1 MAEHDAQEKKTVS
14 NSSEGR
20 YSEANLF
27 IYIGCHSFSDMLLQC
42 WRAFLMAQSV
52 ELCSGRVTAAED
64 YA

>member
-1 MAEHDAQEKKTVS
+1 MAEHDAQEKKLLATVLKADIV
-14 NSSEGR
+14 NQT
-20 YSEANLF
+20 
-27 IYIGCHSFSDMLLQC
+27 CFSDMLLQC